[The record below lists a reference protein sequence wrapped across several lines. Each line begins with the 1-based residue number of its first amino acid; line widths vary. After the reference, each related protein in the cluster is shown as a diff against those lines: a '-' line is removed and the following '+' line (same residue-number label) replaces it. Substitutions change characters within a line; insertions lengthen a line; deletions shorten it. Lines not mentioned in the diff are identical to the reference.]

1 MTILD
6 KFESIMEILV
16 LNEEAENIQVLNNI
30 CILFKKGWSPGDS
43 YVEFETIE
51 KEKDIPEKHHQEYVD
66 KAIESIDELVE
77 ITKLHTRINLFLC
90 DPPNSNV
97 LESFIELEKYAANP
111 VIKPENILVW
121 KPFENW
127 TLVEVYNA
135 IMDF

>member
-6 KFESIMEILV
+6 KFENIMESLI
-16 LNEEAENIQVLNNI
+16 LNEEIENVQILNKI
-30 CILFKKGWSPGDS
+30 CTLFKKGWSPEDN
-43 YVEFETIE
+43 YIKFENIE
-51 KEKDIPEKHHQEYVD
+51 KIENIPEKHYQEYVD
-66 KAIESIDELVE
+66 KAIQSIDELVE
-77 ITKLHTRINLFLC
+77 ITKLHTRIGLFLC

-97 LESFIELEKYAANP
+97 LESFMALEKYIANP

-127 TLVEVYNA
+127 NLVEVYNA